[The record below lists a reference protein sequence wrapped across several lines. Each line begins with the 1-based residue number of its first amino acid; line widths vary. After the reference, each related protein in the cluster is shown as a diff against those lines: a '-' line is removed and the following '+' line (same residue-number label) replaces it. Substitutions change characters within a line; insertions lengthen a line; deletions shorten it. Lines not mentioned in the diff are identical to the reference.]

1 MHPNQPRVR
10 FDTEVREALVR
21 RRGHF
26 RRIAK
31 ETGISY
37 SWLSKFASGHIPNPG
52 IAMLNKLADLFATG
66 TV

>member
-1 MHPNQPRVR
+1 MYPHQPRVR
-10 FDTEVREALVR
+10 FDEEVKEALKR

-26 RRIAK
+26 KRIAK

-37 SWLSKFASGHIPNPG
+37 SWLSKFASGHIANPG
-52 IAMLNKLADLFATG
+52 IQKLNKLADLFATG